1 MGRWGILML
10 TIAAGLTIPLDEI
23 DISAVRSQ
31 GAGGQN
37 VNKVATAVH
46 LRFDISASS
55 LPVDIKKRLL
65 TVKDRRITR
74 DGVIVIKAQG
84 QRSQEQNREEALRR
98 LQKLVAAA
106 AVVRRRRKPTR
117 PTPGSRA
124 RRLDQKARRGKIKSA
139 RGRVSEVDQ

>member
-1 MGRWGILML
+1 ML
-10 TIAAGLTIPLDEI
+10 TITAGIAIPLDEI

-31 GAGGQN
+31 GSGGQN

-46 LRFDISASS
+46 LRFDIVASS
-55 LPVDIKKRLL
+55 LPVDIKERLL
-65 TVKDRRITR
+65 SVNDRRITR

-98 LQKLVAAA
+98 LQTLVAAA
-106 AVVRRRRKPTR
+106 AVVRRRRRPTR

-124 RRLDQKARRGKIKSA
+124 RRLDHKARRGRIKST
-139 RGRVSEVDQ
+139 RGRVSEADE